1 MHRSTVLV
9 VEDDAAV
16 AELIRRTL
24 TDGGFDV
31 IYVPDGAAALDVAWN
46 HKPDVLV
53 LDVGLPGIDGLEVCR
68 RLRADRRSSTMP
80 VLMLSAR
87 DDVADRVVGLELGA
101 DDYVIKPFS
110 PREVLARVK
119 TLMRRV
125 TQSHT
130 GGDVIRHGRIVID
143 AQRHEVSY
151 DGQPIALTATEFRV
165 LQYMASTPG
174 RSARATRSLPQHAR
188 MTLRCLTGPLTRTS
202 NRSARS
208 WALVGTRSRPYADT
222 VTSCGIT
229 DDARCRRAPTPRR
242 ACGTGSELRG
252 LARRAARAW

>member
-68 RLRADRRSSTMP
+68 RLRADRRSSKMP

-125 TQSHT
+125 TQSQAV
-130 GGDVIRHGRIVID
+130 GDVIRHGRIVID

-151 DGQPIALTATEFRV
+151 DGTLVSLTATEFRI
-165 LQYMASTPG
+165 LQYLAATPG
-174 RSARATRSLPQHAR
+174 R
-188 MTLRCLTGPLTRTS
+188 
-202 NRSARS
+202 
-208 WALVGTRSRPYADT
+208 VRSRDEIIAAACAEESAVFDRTIDAHVKSIRKKLGAGGDEIET
-222 VTSCGIT
+222 VRGFGYKLR
-229 DDARCRRAPTPRR
+229 DA
-242 ACGTGSELRG
+242 
-252 LARRAARAW
+252 

>member
-24 TDGGFDV
+24 GDGGFDV
-31 IYVPDGAAALDVAWN
+31 IHVSDGAAALDVAWN
-46 HKPDVLV
+46 HAPDALV

-68 RLRADRRSSTMP
+68 RLRADRRTSKMP

-125 TQSHT
+125 TQSHST
-130 GGDVIRHGRIVID
+130 GDVIRHGQFVID

-151 DGQPIALTATEFRV
+151 DGKPVSLTATEFRV
-165 LQYMASTPG
+165 LQYLASAPG
-174 RSARATRSLPQHAR
+174 R
-188 MTLRCLTGPLTRTS
+188 
-202 NRSARS
+202 
-208 WALVGTRSRPYADT
+208 VRSRDEIIAAACAEDSAVFDRTIDAHVKSIRRKLGAGGDEIET
-222 VTSCGIT
+222 VRGFGYKLR
-229 DDARCRRAPTPRR
+229 DA
-242 ACGTGSELRG
+242 
-252 LARRAARAW
+252 